1 MEKQKLDCIL
11 EFVQYY
17 LKKCFETLE
26 LFESEVEAGII
37 ANAKLYE
44 NFLDFLNTDY
54 PKRKKENNTDLPNL
68 GRMFVEFENECLK
81 SNGTE
86 ALTKTADLN
95 SKG

>member
-11 EFVQYY
+11 EFVQCY

-26 LFESEVEAGII
+26 LFESEGEAGII

-54 PKRKKENNTDLPNL
+54 PKRKKTMLIYQTLE
-68 GRMFVEFENECLK
+68 ECLL
-81 SNGTE
+81 N
-86 ALTKTADLN
+86 LKTNA
-95 SKG
+95 

>member
-1 MEKQKLDCIL
+1 MEKRKLDCIL

-26 LFESEVEAGII
+26 LFESEFEAGII

-54 PKRKKENNTDLPNL
+54 PKRKKTMLIYQTLE
-68 GRMFVEFENECLK
+68 ECLL
-81 SNGTE
+81 N
-86 ALTKTADLN
+86 LKTNA
-95 SKG
+95 